1 MDIAAWLRGLGLGR
15 YEAAFRDNEIRP
27 DVLPSLTAEDLN
39 VSHPALWTMGCATRR
54 A

>member
-1 MDIAAWLRGLGLGR
+1 MPQVHQVLQPGTEEVFLRFGG
-15 YEAAFRDNEIRP
+15 
-27 DVLPSLTAEDLN
+27 